1 MECEGYQDSFP
12 RRYMAILLFLFQVPD
27 GQTGAEYGWMGG
39 EREGQ
44 KGWFPKDYVE
54 KLPDSEQSSQ
64 NFAIQNSF
72 PRFVSQG
79 A

>member
-1 MECEGYQDSFP
+1 
-12 RRYMAILLFLFQVPD
+12 MAIVLFSFQVPD
-27 GQTGAEYGWMGG
+27 EQTGAEPGWMGG
-39 EREGQ
+39 EREGH

-54 KLPDSEQSSQ
+54 KLPDSEQSSH
-64 NFAIQNSF
+64 NFAIQNAF